1 MLQDDAR
8 TNHHPGQLALSQ
20 RLDRVTVALAELD
33 PGQMEIVIT
42 EALLR
47 TGRGPRWA
55 ACHLGQIAR
64 QMDEMA

>member
-1 MLQDDAR
+1 MTAR
-8 TNHHPGQLALSQ
+8 LS
-20 RLDRVTVALAELD
+20 LPPPLERVTVALAELD

-47 TGRGPRWA
+47 TRRGPRWA

-64 QMDEMA
+64 QMEEMA